1 MLDDYK
7 FKVDELLEKGQAKLV
22 EVTKSDEGKTQEKRE
37 INLNELN
44 GEGYKIVK
52 LMLEDLI
59 IRYGKSKDQ

>member
-1 MLDDYK
+1 MLEDYK

-22 EVTKSDEGKTQEKRE
+22 EVTKSDDGKTQEKRE
-37 INLNELN
+37 INLNELT

>member
-1 MLDDYK
+1 MLEDYK
-7 FKVDELLEKGQAKLV
+7 FKVDEILKNRQAKLV
-22 EVTKSDEGKTQEKRE
+22 EVTKSDDGKTQEKRE

-44 GEGYKIVK
+44 GEGYEIVK

>member
-1 MLDDYK
+1 MLEDYK

-22 EVTKSDEGKTQEKRE
+22 EVTKSDDGKTQEKRE
-37 INLNELN
+37 IDLNELN
-44 GEGYKIVK
+44 GEGYEIVK

>member
-1 MLDDYK
+1 MLEDYK

-22 EVTKSDEGKTQEKRE
+22 EVTKSDDGKTQEKRE

-44 GEGYKIVK
+44 GEGYEIVK

>member
-1 MLDDYK
+1 MLEDYK

-22 EVTKSDEGKTQEKRE
+22 EVTKSDDGKTQEKRE

-44 GEGYKIVK
+44 GKEYKIVK

>member
-1 MLDDYK
+1 MLEDYK
-7 FKVDELLEKGQAKLV
+7 FKVDEILKNGQAKLV
-22 EVTKSDEGKTQEKRE
+22 EVTKSDDGKTQEKRE

>member
-1 MLDDYK
+1 MLEDYK
-7 FKVDELLEKGQAKLV
+7 FKVDEILKNRQAKLV
-22 EVTKSDEGKTQEKRE
+22 EVTKSDDGKTQEKRE

-44 GEGYKIVK
+44 GKGYEIVK

>member
-1 MLDDYK
+1 MLEYYK
-7 FKVDELLEKGQAKLV
+7 FKVDEILKNGQAKLV
-22 EVTKSDEGKTQEKRE
+22 EVTKSDDGKTQEKRE

-44 GEGYKIVK
+44 GEGYEIVK

>member
-1 MLDDYK
+1 MLEDYK

-22 EVTKSDEGKTQEKRE
+22 EVTKSDDGKTQEKRE

>member
-1 MLDDYK
+1 MLEDYK
-7 FKVDELLEKGQAKLV
+7 FKVDEILKNGQAKLV
-22 EVTKSDEGKTQEKRE
+22 EVTKSDDGKTQEKRE

-44 GEGYKIVK
+44 GEGYEIVK

>member
-1 MLDDYK
+1 MLEDYK
-7 FKVDELLEKGQAKLV
+7 FKVLEKGQAKLV
-22 EVTKSDEGKTQEKRE
+22 EVTKSDDGKTQEKRE

-44 GEGYKIVK
+44 GKEYKIVK